1 MTHTYT
7 PILLLL
13 LLLVGLSPVVSAE
26 TVAPNQR
33 RHIRTND
40 PRLMRLVHEGFRASA
55 TFRRLVERLQQSDVV
70 VYLDTGGLGSS
81 DGRLMFLSAV
91 AGLRY
96 VHIRVVRL
104 ASTAGQIALIGHELQ
119 HAVEIA
125 EAPDVVDSSSLARAY
140 QRIGYVNPRAIGG
153 LAFDS
158 DAAVEVGHRVLR
170 ELSDKD
176 APARDPLE
184 MPVLNSTY

>member
-7 PILLLL
+7 PLVLLL
-13 LLLVGLSPVVSAE
+13 LLLVGLPPVLSAE

-40 PRLMRLVHEGFRASA
+40 PRLMRIVHEGFRASA
-55 TFRRLVERLQQSDVV
+55 TFRGLVERLQQSDVV
-70 VYLDTGGLGSS
+70 VYLESGGLGSS
-81 DGRLMFLSAV
+81 DGRLMFLSKV

-104 ASTAGQIALIGHELQ
+104 ASNDGQIALIGHELQ

-125 EAPDVVDSSSLARAY
+125 DAPDVVDSSSLARAY
-140 QRIGYVNPRAIGG
+140 QRIGYLNPRAIGSV
-153 LAFDS
+153 AFDS

-170 ELSDKD
+170 ELSGKK
-176 APARDPLE
+176 APAGDPLQL
-184 MPVLNSTY
+184 PVLNSTY